1 MQSEGMDEKEV
12 DELAVWCGRG
22 VNAQLVCV
30 ETTRSQTVTVEL
42 GRILENSGN
51 SEFCENIK

>member
-1 MQSEGMDEKEV
+1 MRKRSMN
-12 DELAVWCGRG
+12 WRCGRG